1 MVRKVQTTTM
11 RPTNLAHAIAAGLIG
26 SGRAESRECHAG
38 DVLRLECRRGG
49 YYWVAFSG
57 AELLHGPT
65 LRDAEPLQSTFVAAM
80 AAAGLATRNSPSS
93 RPRVRQELA
102 EWNNGMRWLRRSA
115 LRGARPSL

>member
-11 RPTNLAHAIAAGLIG
+11 RPTNLAHAIAA
-26 SGRAESRECHAG
+26 GRAESRECHAG

-93 RPRVRQELA
+93 RPRVRQELTD
-102 EWNNGMRWLRRSA
+102 
-115 LRGARPSL
+115 

>member
-1 MVRKVQTTTM
+1 M
-11 RPTNLAHAIAAGLIG
+11 RPTSLARAIGAGLIG

-49 YYWVAFSG
+49 HCWLASAARNCCMVRRFATRS
-57 AELLHGPT
+57 LSNLH
-65 LRDAEPLQSTFVAAM
+65 FVAAM
-80 AAAGLATRNSPSS
+80 AAIGLAARNSPSS